1 MTAPSLERTPVV
13 RLIDDDIKLLDALS
27 FMLEMEGWQVR
38 RYENA
43 WDFLTQDMTSDP
55 GCVITDVRMP
65 KMTGL
70 QLQQEMLAR
79 EIKLPLIFLS
89 AHGDID
95 MAVDVMQQGAVT

>member
-43 WDFLTQDMTSDP
+43 WDFLTQDMTSD
-55 GCVITDVRMP
+55 G
-65 KMTGL
+65 
-70 QLQQEMLAR
+70 
-79 EIKLPLIFLS
+79 
-89 AHGDID
+89 
-95 MAVDVMQQGAVT
+95 